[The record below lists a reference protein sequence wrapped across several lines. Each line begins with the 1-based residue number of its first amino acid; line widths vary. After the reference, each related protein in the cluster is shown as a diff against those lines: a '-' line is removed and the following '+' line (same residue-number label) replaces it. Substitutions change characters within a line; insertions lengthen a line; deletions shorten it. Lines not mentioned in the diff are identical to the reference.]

1 MEKTVKW
8 LFGTPRHF
16 FGPQPGTLVPLNLLG
31 ALFVHSHSEVSMRI
45 LHGYT
50 SVGILVGILGT
61 ISLLKTLSLKVHQ
74 LAFILVL
81 IINIWAFYV
90 NTWISLNGM
99 GIPYGRQF
107 HIFLSILISINY
119 LIFHKYA
126 KIKK

>member
-1 MEKTVKW
+1 M
-8 LFGTPRHF
+8 
-16 FGPQPGTLVPLNLLG
+16 PLNLLG

-50 SVGILVGILGT
+50 SVGILVGTLGT
-61 ISLLKTLSLKVHQ
+61 ISLLKNLSLKVHQ

-81 IINIWAFYV
+81 IINIWAFYL

-107 HIFLSILISINY
+107 HIFLSILISINFVM
-119 LIFHKYA
+119 FHKYS